1 VYVLINDRMSAH
13 NKRVIDLTNA
23 SVKRLK
29 FKGSGLVKVRLTK
42 VSKTLAEEFIAS
54 YSEDKIENDTSSSSK
69 NKAIRKT
76 HKKKALTKKQKSN
89 STKKAPLSKVKKQ
102 TTKPIQKKPI
112 KKTVK

>member
-1 VYVLINDRMSAH
+1 MSAH

-29 FKGSGLVKVRLTK
+29 FKKSGLVKVRLTK
-42 VSKTLAEEFIAS
+42 VSKTVAEEFIAS
-54 YSEDKIENDTSSSSK
+54 YSEDKIENDTSSSAK

-102 TTKPIQKKPI
+102 ATKPIQKKPI